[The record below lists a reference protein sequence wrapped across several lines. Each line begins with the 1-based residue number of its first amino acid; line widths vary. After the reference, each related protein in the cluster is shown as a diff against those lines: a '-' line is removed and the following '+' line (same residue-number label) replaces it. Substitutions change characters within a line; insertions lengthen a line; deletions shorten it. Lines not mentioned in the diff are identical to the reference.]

1 MIIVKLNMLNVL
13 CCCATNS
20 FGPKNS
26 AAVEFV
32 TLLKRNVLLS
42 EQWPAWDCD
51 LFSNSYR
58 WSFLC
63 LPVQND
69 HSNALGFEFCP
80 STFLS
85 QKYVSDWKPEMRL
98 PNDSEYVVLNGLDWN
113 TEYEVHVVAENQQ
126 GRSEPGIRSIRTA
139 SEPTTIPGTIPI
151 HPPRASTH
159 TRATELK
166 RPPPWPEK
174 GGIT

>member
-1 MIIVKLNMLNVL
+1 M
-13 CCCATNS
+13 
-20 FGPKNS
+20 
-26 AAVEFV
+26 
-32 TLLKRNVLLS
+32 
-42 EQWPAWDCD
+42 
-51 LFSNSYR
+51 
-58 WSFLC
+58 
-63 LPVQND
+63 QND
-69 HSNALGFEFCP
+69 HSNTLGFEFCP

-98 PNDSEYVVLNGLDWN
+98 PNDSEHVVLNGLDWN

-159 TRATELK
+159 THTSHRAQKASTRDQK
-166 RPPPWPEK
+166 RRYYLDHWLLQGLYAKLAAVGSGMNHLSPSV
-174 GGIT
+174 T